1 MVAARIGQSF
11 VLRNKPVNFFEH
23 QEQARRQS
31 RWLVFLFILAVI
43 IIIVVIDFAILVA
56 FGVMNTEEQQFIFNT
71 QALKANLP
79 TLLGGA
85 VLTAGVIA
93 VASLF
98 KTAALRSGGGKV
110 ARDLGGVLVEA
121 DARDPLRRRLYN
133 VVEEI
138 ALASGIAVPEIYVL
152 EQESGINAFAAGFTP
167 ADAAVAV
174 TRGALEKLSRN
185 ELQGVIAHEF
195 SHIFNGDMRLNIR
208 LMGALFGIL
217 MLSLIG
223 RRVLHGSFYMGRSKN
238 NNGGAIVLIAVAV
251 MLVGYIGL
259 FFGRWIKSAV
269 SRQREYLADAS
280 AVQFTRDPD
289 GIAGALKKISVYSDA
304 SYLNVETEE
313 VSHMLFGDGEKMSMF
328 STHPP
333 LNERIKRVDKSFKP
347 EDLAEL
353 AKKIQREHQAESER
367 HSKKQE
373 ATERRGGGMFDG
385 GNLVDQIGHPDF
397 SRILMAATLAASI
410 PDEISQAAHSS
421 QWATEVLFYCLLD
434 RDDEIREQQLLM
446 VAQNMGGDSETRVR
460 GLVNAAP
467 ELARE
472 QRLPLLEISIPELK
486 RRPPDHVSKVLATV
500 KALSEADGQTD
511 VFEYLMAKIIAQHLW
526 ESVNPQRV
534 KLSGKK
540 SLAQMSDKA
549 HSVITVLALHGNEG
563 SAAAE
568 SAYRAGSTV
577 LGSGTNASMPDTGD
591 WSETLDMALSALD
604 QLKPSDK
611 ETFVKALLATVM
623 ADDKIAVTELE
634 LLRVVCAVIHVPL
647 PMITGGQS

>member
-1 MVAARIGQSF
+1 M
-11 VLRNKPVNFFEH
+11 NFFEY
-23 QEQARRQS
+23 QEQARRQT
-31 RWLVFLFILAVI
+31 RWLVFLFILAVL
-43 IIIVVIDFAILVA
+43 IIIVVINVAILVA
-56 FGVMNTEEQQFIFNT
+56 LGLMNTEEQQFVFSMQT
-71 QALKANLP
+71 LKANIP

-85 VLTAGVIA
+85 AVTAAVIA
-93 VASLF
+93 IASLF

-121 DARDPLRRRLYN
+121 DANDPLRRRLYN

-138 ALASGIAVPEIYVL
+138 ALASGIPVPEIYVL

-174 TRGALEKLSRN
+174 TRGALEKLNRA

-217 MLSLIG
+217 VLSLIG

-238 NNGGAIVLIAVAV
+238 SNGGAIVLVAVAV

-280 AVQFTRDPD
+280 AVQFTRDPE
-289 GIAGALKKISVYSDA
+289 GIAGALKKIAVYSDA

-313 VSHMLFGDGEKMSMF
+313 VSHMLFGDGEQVRMF

-333 LNERIKRVDKSFKP
+333 LNDRIGRIDKSFTP
-347 EDLAEL
+347 DDLVQL
-353 AKKIQREHQAESER
+353 AKKIQRQGEAQAEQAAREQ
-367 HSKKQE
+367 KKE
-373 ATERRGGGMFDG
+373 KSHGGGMFNAD
-385 GNLVDQIGHPDF
+385 NLVDQIGHPDF

-410 PDEISQAAHSS
+410 PEEISQAAHSN
-421 QWATEVLFYCLLD
+421 QWATEVLFYCLMD
-434 RDDEIREQQLLM
+434 RNDEIREQQLLF
-446 VAQNMGGDSETRVR
+446 VAQKMGSDSETRVR
-460 GLVNAAP
+460 GLLNAAP

-486 RRPPDHVSKVLATV
+486 RRPPDHVSKVLTTV
-500 KALSEADGQTD
+500 EALSQADGQTD

-534 KLSGKK
+534 RLSGKK
-540 SLAQMSDKA
+540 SLQQIIEKA
-549 HSVITVLALHGNEG
+549 RAVIAVLAVHGNENAAGAEDAYQAG
-563 SAAAE
+563 SALLGDAVTAA
-568 SAYRAGSTV
+568 
-577 LGSGTNASMPDTGD
+577 MPVMDD
-591 WSETLDMALSALD
+591 WSELLDDALPALD
-604 QLKPSDK
+604 KLKPADK
-611 ETFVKALLATVM
+611 EILVKALIATVM
-623 ADDKIAVTELE
+623 ADDRVAVTEME
-634 LLRVVCAVIHVPL
+634 LLRVVCSVIHVPL
-647 PMITGGQS
+647 PMITGGEA

>member
-1 MVAARIGQSF
+1 M
-11 VLRNKPVNFFEH
+11 NFFEY

-31 RWLVFLFILAVI
+31 RWLIVLFILAVI
-43 IIIVVIDFAILVA
+43 IIIVVIDAAILLA
-56 FGVMNTEEQQFIFNT
+56 FGVMNSEEQQLVFNM
-71 QALKANLP
+71 QMLKANLP

-85 VLTAGVIA
+85 AVTAAVIA

-138 ALASGIAVPEIYVL
+138 ALASGIPVPEIYVL

-174 TRGALEKLSRN
+174 TRGALEKLSRS

-223 RRVLHGSFYMGRSKN
+223 RRVLHGSYYMGRSKN
-238 NNGGAIVLIAVAV
+238 SNGGAIILIAIAV

-313 VSHMLFGDGEKMSMF
+313 VSHMLFGDGEKTSMF

-333 LNERIKRVDKSFKP
+333 LNERIQRIDKSFKP
-347 EDLAEL
+347 EDLVTL
-353 AKKIQREHQAESER
+353 AKSIQRKGRVEAEQAAKEQESG
-367 HSKKQE
+367 KK
-373 ATERRGGGMFDG
+373 RGGGMFDAD
-385 GNLVDQIGHPDF
+385 NLVDQIGNPDF
-397 SRILMAATLAASI
+397 SRILMAAALAASI
-410 PDEISQAAHSS
+410 PEEISQAAHSN
-421 QWATEVLFYCLLD
+421 QWATEVLFYCLMD
-434 RDDEIREQQLLM
+434 RDDEIRERQLLV
-446 VAQNMGGDSETRVR
+446 VAQNMGGDSEARVR
-460 GLVNAAP
+460 GLINAAP

-472 QRLPLLEISIPELK
+472 QRLPLLEIAIPELK

-500 KALSEADGQTD
+500 HALNDADGQTD
-511 VFEYLMAKIIAQHLW
+511 VFEYLMAKIIEQHLW
-526 ESVNPQRV
+526 ESMNPQRV
-534 KLSGKK
+534 RLSGKK
-540 SLAQMSDKA
+540 SMKQVIDKA
-549 HSVITVLALHGNEG
+549 LDVIAVLAMHGNESTAG
-563 SAAAE
+563 AE
-568 SAYRAGSTV
+568 NAYQAGSELLAGKTTAPMQGV
-577 LGSGTNASMPDTGD
+577 KD
-591 WSETLDMALSALD
+591 WSQTLDNALPVLD
-604 QLKPSDK
+604 QLKPADK
-611 ETFVKALLATVM
+611 EKLVKALIATVM
-623 ADDKIAVTELE
+623 ADNKIAVSEME
-634 LLRVVCAVIHVPL
+634 LLRVICLVIHVPL
-647 PMITGGQS
+647 PMITGGET

>member
-1 MVAARIGQSF
+1 M
-11 VLRNKPVNFFEH
+11 NFFEY

-31 RWLVFLFILAVI
+31 RWLVILFILAVLI
-43 IIIVVIDFAILVA
+43 IVVVIDFAILLA
-56 FGVMNTEEQQFIFNT
+56 FGFLNTEQEQFVFGT
-71 QALKANLP
+71 QALKANIP
-79 TLLGGA
+79 VLLGGA
-85 VLTAGVIA
+85 IVTIAVIA
-93 VASLF
+93 IASLF
-98 KTAALRSGGGKV
+98 KTASLRSGGGKV

-121 DARDPLRRRLYN
+121 DANDPLRRRLYN

-138 ALASGIAVPEIYVL
+138 ALASGTPVPEIYVL
-152 EQESGINAFAAGFTP
+152 EQESGINAFAAGFSP

-174 TRGALEKLSRN
+174 TRGALEKLNRG

-217 MLSLIG
+217 VLSLIG
-223 RRVLHGSFYMGRSKN
+223 RRVLHGSYYVGRSKN
-238 NNGGAIVLIAVAV
+238 SNGGAIVLVAVAV

-289 GIAGALKKISVYSDA
+289 GIAGALKKIAIYSDA

-313 VSHMLFGDGEKMSMF
+313 VSHMLFGNGEKMSMF

-333 LNERIKRVDKSFKP
+333 LNKRIARIDRSFKP
-347 EDLAEL
+347 DDLIDL
-353 AKKIQREHQAESER
+353 AKKIQRQGQVEAEEAARQQKKAES
-367 HSKKQE
+367 S
-373 ATERRGGGMFDG
+373 GGGMFDA
-385 GNLVDQIGHPDF
+385 GNLIDQIGHPDF

-410 PDEISQAAHSS
+410 PEEISRAAHSN

-434 RDDEIREQQLLM
+434 QDDDIREQQLLF
-446 VAQNMGGDSETRVR
+446 VAQNMGNDSEARVR
-460 GLVNAAP
+460 GLWSAEP

-486 RRPPDHVSKVLATV
+486 RRPPDHVSKVLTTV
-500 KALSEADGQTD
+500 TALTKADGQTD

-534 KLSGKK
+534 RLSGKK
-540 SLAQMSDKA
+540 PLPQVIDKA
-549 HSVITVLALHGNEG
+549 LGVIAVLARHGNE
-563 SAAAE
+563 SAAGME
-568 SAYRAGSTV
+568 SAYRAGSSL
-577 LGSGTNASMPDTGD
+577 LGADANASIPVIDD
-591 WSETLDMALSALD
+591 WSELLDDALPALD
-604 QLKPSDK
+604 QLKPADK
-611 ETFVKALLATVM
+611 ERLVKALMATVM
-623 ADDKIAVTELE
+623 ADEEVVVSEME
-634 LLRVVCAVIHVPL
+634 LLRVICSVIHVPL
-647 PMITGGQS
+647 PMITGGES

>member
-1 MVAARIGQSF
+1 
-11 VLRNKPVNFFEH
+11 VNFFEY

-31 RWLVFLFILAVI
+31 RWLVFLFVLAVVI
-43 IIIVVIDFAILVA
+43 IIIVIDAAILLA
-56 FGVMNTEEQQFIFNT
+56 FGVLNTEEQQVLFSAGSF
-71 QALKANLP
+71 KDNLP
-79 TLLGGA
+79 VLAGGA
-85 VLTAGVIA
+85 VVTAAVIA
-93 VASLF
+93 IASLF
-98 KTAALRSGGGKV
+98 KTASLRSGGGKV

-174 TRGALEKLSRN
+174 TRGALEKLDRS

-223 RRVLHGSFYMGRSKN
+223 RRVLHGSYYVGRSRN
-238 NNGGAIVLIAVAV
+238 NNGGAIVLVAVAV

-289 GIAGALKKISVYSDA
+289 GIAGALKKIAVYSDA

-313 VSHMLFGDGEKMSMF
+313 VSHMLFGNGEKVSMF

-333 LNERIKRVDKSFKP
+333 LNQRIQRIDKTFQP
-347 EDLAEL
+347 EDLVQL
-353 AKKIQREHQAESER
+353 ARRIQRQSEAQAEQAAKEQKSAA
-367 HSKKQE
+367 SG
-373 ATERRGGGMFDG
+373 AGGIFDWD
-385 GNLVDQIGHPDF
+385 NLVEQIGHPDF

-410 PDEISQAAHSS
+410 PEEINQAAHSN
-421 QWATEVLFYCLLD
+421 QWATEVLFYCLMD
-434 RDDEIREQQLLM
+434 SNEEIREQQLLL
-446 VAQNMGGDSETRVR
+446 VAQNMGSDSEARVR
-460 GLVNAAP
+460 GLLSAAP
-467 ELARE
+467 QLARE
-472 QRLPLLEISIPELK
+472 QRLPLLEIAIPELK
-486 RRPPDHVSKVLATV
+486 RRPPDHVNRVLATV
-500 KALSEADGQTD
+500 KGLGEADGQID

-534 KLSGKK
+534 RLSGKK
-540 SLAQMSDKA
+540 SLSQLIGKA
-549 HSVITVLALHGNEG
+549 RQVLAVLALHGSSDKAG
-563 SAAAE
+563 AE
-568 SAYRAGSTV
+568 SAFQAGSAI
-577 LGSGTNASMPDTGD
+577 LAPGEPSAMPEMEG
-591 WSETLDMALSALD
+591 WKNTLDANLSALD

-611 ETFVKALLATVM
+611 EKLVKALVATVM
-623 ADDKIAVTELE
+623 ADEKIAVTEME
-634 LLRVVCAVIHVPL
+634 LLRVVCLVIHVPL
-647 PMITGGQS
+647 PMIGVSQA

>member
-1 MVAARIGQSF
+1 M
-11 VLRNKPVNFFEH
+11 NFFEH

-43 IIIVVIDFAILVA
+43 TIIVVIDIAMLVA
-56 FGVMNTEEQQFIFNT
+56 FGVMDAEQQQVLFSL
-71 QALKANLP
+71 QSLKANAP

-85 VLTAGVIA
+85 LVTAAVIA
-93 VASLF
+93 IASLF
-98 KTAALRSGGGKV
+98 KTATLRSGGGKV

-138 ALASGIAVPEIYVL
+138 ALASGIPVPEIYVL

-174 TRGALEKLSRN
+174 TRGALEKLSRS

-223 RRVLHGSFYMGRSKN
+223 RRVLHGSYYMGRSKN
-238 NNGGAIVLIAVAV
+238 SNGGAIMLVAIAV

-289 GIAGALKKISVYSDA
+289 GIAGALKKIAVYSDA
-304 SYLNVETEE
+304 SYLNVESEE
-313 VSHMLFGDGEKMSMF
+313 VSHMLFGDGEKTSMF

-333 LNERIKRVDKSFKP
+333 MNERIQRIDKSFKP
-347 EDLAEL
+347 EDLMQLANSLQRQGQVEAEL
-353 AKKIQREHQAESER
+353 AAKE
-367 HSKKQE
+367 QE
-373 ATERRGGGMFDG
+373 NAKSRGGGMFDADT
-385 GNLVDQIGHPDF
+385 LIEQIGHPDF
-397 SRILMAATLAASI
+397 SGIFMAAALAASI
-410 PDEISQAAHSS
+410 PEQISKAAHSS
-421 QWATEVLFYCLLD
+421 QWATEVLFYCLMD
-434 RDDEIREQQLLM
+434 RDSEICEQQLLFI
-446 VAQNMGGDSETRVR
+446 AQNMGADSETRVR
-460 GLVNAAP
+460 GLLSAAP

-472 QRLPLLEISIPELK
+472 QRLPLLEIAIPELK
-486 RRPPDHVSKVLATV
+486 RRPPDHVSKVLITV
-500 KALSEADGQTD
+500 KALNEADGQTD

-526 ESVNPQRV
+526 ESANPQRV
-534 KLSGKK
+534 RLSGKK
-540 SLAQMSDKA
+540 PLKQVVGMARE
-549 HSVITVLALHGNEG
+549 VIAVLASHGHESTAG
-563 SAAAE
+563 VE
-568 SAYRAGSTV
+568 SAYRAGSKL
-577 LGSGTNASMPDTGD
+577 LGANADD
-591 WSETLDMALSALD
+591 ALPVIENWAVALD
-604 QLKPSDK
+604 KALPALDALKPADK
-611 ETFVKALLATVM
+611 EQLVKALIATVM
-623 ADDKIAVTELE
+623 ADNRIAVSEME

-647 PMITGGQS
+647 PMITGGE

>member
-1 MVAARIGQSF
+1 M
-11 VLRNKPVNFFEH
+11 NFFEY
-23 QEQARRQS
+23 QEQARRQT
-31 RWLVFLFILAVI
+31 RWLVFLFILAVL
-43 IIIVVIDFAILVA
+43 IIIVVINVAILVA
-56 FGVMNTEEQQFIFNT
+56 LGLMNTEEQQFVFSMQT
-71 QALKANLP
+71 LKANIP

-85 VLTAGVIA
+85 AVTAAVIA
-93 VASLF
+93 IASLF

-121 DARDPLRRRLYN
+121 DANDPLRRRLYN

-138 ALASGIAVPEIYVL
+138 ALASGIPVPEIYVL

-174 TRGALEKLSRN
+174 TRGALEKLNRA

-217 MLSLIG
+217 VLSLIG

-238 NNGGAIVLIAVAV
+238 SNGGAIVLVAVAV

-280 AVQFTRDPD
+280 AVQFTRDPE
-289 GIAGALKKISVYSDA
+289 GIAGALKKIAVYSDA

-313 VSHMLFGDGEKMSMF
+313 VSHMLFGDGEQVRMF

-333 LNERIKRVDKSFKP
+333 LNDRIGRIDKSFTP
-347 EDLAEL
+347 DDLVQL
-353 AKKIQREHQAESER
+353 AKKIQRQGEAQAEQAAREQ
-367 HSKKQE
+367 KKE
-373 ATERRGGGMFDG
+373 KSHGGGMFNAD
-385 GNLVDQIGHPDF
+385 NLVDQIGHPDF

-410 PDEISQAAHSS
+410 PEEISQAAHSN
-421 QWATEVLFYCLLD
+421 QWATEVLFYCLMD
-434 RDDEIREQQLLM
+434 RNDEIREQQLLF
-446 VAQNMGGDSETRVR
+446 VAQKMGSDSETRVR
-460 GLVNAAP
+460 GLLNAAP

-500 KALSEADGQTD
+500 EALSQADGQTD

-534 KLSGKK
+534 RLSGKK
-540 SLAQMSDKA
+540 SLQQVIEKA
-549 HSVITVLALHGNEG
+549 RAVIAVLAVHGNENAAGAEDAYQAG
-563 SAAAE
+563 SALLGDAVTAA
-568 SAYRAGSTV
+568 
-577 LGSGTNASMPDTGD
+577 MPVMDD
-591 WSETLDMALSALD
+591 WSELLDDALPALD
-604 QLKPSDK
+604 KLKPADK
-611 ETFVKALLATVM
+611 EILVKALIATVM
-623 ADDKIAVTELE
+623 ADDRVAVTEME
-634 LLRVVCAVIHVPL
+634 LLRVVCSVIHVPL
-647 PMITGGQS
+647 PMITGGEA

>member
-1 MVAARIGQSF
+1 M
-11 VLRNKPVNFFEH
+11 NFFEY

-31 RWLVFLFILAVI
+31 RWLIFLFILAVI
-43 IIIVVIDFAILVA
+43 IIVVVIDAAILVA
-56 FGVMNTEEQQFIFNT
+56 FGVMNTEEQQFLFNMQT
-71 QALKANLP
+71 LKANLP

-85 VLTAGVIA
+85 VITTAVIA

-138 ALASGIAVPEIYVL
+138 ALASGIPVPEIYVL

-174 TRGALEKLSRN
+174 TRGALEKLNRA

-217 MLSLIG
+217 MLSLIS
-223 RRVLHGSFYMGRSKN
+223 RRVLHGSYYMGRSKN
-238 NNGGAIVLIAVAV
+238 SNGGAIMLVAVAV

-333 LNERIKRVDKSFKP
+333 LNQRIQRIDKSFKP
-347 EDLAEL
+347 EDLVTLAES
-353 AKKIQREHQAESER
+353 IQRKGQAEAEQAA
-367 HSKKQE
+367 KQQE
-373 ATERRGGGMFDG
+373 ATKERGGGMFDAD
-385 GNLVDQIGHPDF
+385 NLVDQIGHPDF
-397 SRILMAATLAASI
+397 SRILMAAALAASI
-410 PDEISQAAHSS
+410 PEEISQAAHSN
-421 QWATEVLFYCLLD
+421 QWATEVLFYCLMD
-434 RDDEIREQQLLM
+434 QDSEIREQQLLF
-446 VAQNMGGDSETRVR
+446 VAQNMGSDSEARVR
-460 GLVNAAP
+460 GLLQAAP
-467 ELARE
+467 HLERE
-472 QRLPLLEISIPELK
+472 QRLPLLEIAIPELK
-486 RRPPDHVSKVLATV
+486 RRPPDHVSQVLATV
-500 KALSEADGQTD
+500 NALNEADGETD
-511 VFEYLMAKIIAQHLW
+511 VFEYLMAKIITQHLW
-526 ESVNPQRV
+526 ESMNPQRV

-540 SLAQMSDKA
+540 SLKLAINKA
-549 HSVITVLALHGNEG
+549 LDVIAVLAMHGNDSEA
-563 SAAAE
+563 SVE
-568 SAYRAGSTV
+568 NAYRAGSNLLDGDT
-577 LGSGTNASMPDTGD
+577 AAPMPKIED
-591 WSETLDMALSALD
+591 WSEALDSALPALD
-604 QLKPSDK
+604 QLKPADK
-611 ETFVKALLATVM
+611 EKLVKALIATVM
-623 ADDKIAVTELE
+623 ADNKIAVTEME

-647 PMITGGQS
+647 PMITGGKESEK

>member
-1 MVAARIGQSF
+1 VATRFGVAIHTM
-11 VLRNKPVNFFEH
+11 NFFEY

-43 IIIVVIDFAILVA
+43 IIIVVIDLAVLLA
-56 FGVMNTEEQQFIFNT
+56 FGVMDTERQQVLFSMDT
-71 QALKANLP
+71 LKANLP

-85 VLTAGVIA
+85 LVTAAVIA

-98 KTAALRSGGGKV
+98 KTASLRSGGGKV

-152 EQESGINAFAAGFTP
+152 EQESAINAFAAGFTP

-174 TRGALEKLSRN
+174 TRGALEKLDRN

-223 RRVLHGSFYMGRSKN
+223 RRVLHGSYYVGRSKN
-238 NNGGAIVLIAVAV
+238 NNGGAIVMLAIAV
-251 MLVGYIGL
+251 MLVGYIGM

-289 GIAGALKKISVYSDA
+289 GIAGALKKIAIYSDG
-304 SYLNVETEE
+304 SHLNVETEE
-313 VSHMLFGDGEKMSMF
+313 VSHMLFGSGEKMSMF

-333 LNERIKRVDKSFKP
+333 MNERILRIDKNYDP
-347 EDLAEL
+347 AQLHDLA
-353 AKKIQREHQAESER
+353 KRIQRKAEAEAEQDAKRKKASESR
-367 HSKKQE
+367 
-373 ATERRGGGMFDG
+373 TGGMFDAD
-385 GNLVDQIGHPDF
+385 NLVNQIGNPDF
-397 SRILMAATLAASI
+397 SRILMAAALAASI
-410 PDEISQAAHSS
+410 PDEISAAAHSN
-421 QWATEVLFYCLLD
+421 QWATEVLFYCLMD
-434 RDDEIREQQLLM
+434 QNEEIRELQLLAI
-446 VAQNMGGDSETRVR
+446 AQNMGSDSEERVR
-460 GLVNAAP
+460 GLLSASPV
-467 ELARE
+467 LARE

-486 RRPPDHVSKVLATV
+486 RRPPDHVSRVLATV
-500 KALSEADGQTD
+500 TSLSEADGQTD
-511 VFEYLMAKIIAQHLW
+511 VFEYLMAKIINQHLW

-540 SLAQMSDKA
+540 SLPQVIDRAQQ
-549 HSVITVLALHGNEG
+549 VIAVLALHGNDDESSAQSAWMAGNSLLSPDSNG
-563 SAAAE
+563 S
-568 SAYRAGSTV
+568 
-577 LGSGTNASMPDTGD
+577 NAMPIIKEWAD
-591 WSETLDMALSALD
+591 TLDQALPALD
-604 QLKPSDK
+604 RLKPADK
-611 ETFVKALLATVM
+611 GQLVNALIATVM
-623 ADDKIAVTELE
+623 ADDKIAVEELE

-647 PMITGGQS
+647 PMITGGDT

>member
-1 MVAARIGQSF
+1 M
-11 VLRNKPVNFFEH
+11 NFFEY

-43 IIIVVIDFAILVA
+43 IIIVVIDAAILVA
-56 FGVMNTEEQQFIFNT
+56 FGVMNTEEQQFVFSM
-71 QALKANLP
+71 QMLKANLP

-85 VLTAGVIA
+85 LVTAAVIA
-93 VASLF
+93 IASLF
-98 KTAALRSGGGKV
+98 KTATLRSGGGKV

-138 ALASGIAVPEIYVL
+138 ALASGIPVPEIYVL

-174 TRGALEKLSRN
+174 TRGALEKLNRS

-223 RRVLHGSFYMGRSKN
+223 RRVLHGSYFMGRSKN
-238 NNGGAIVLIAVAV
+238 NNGGAIVLVAIAV

-289 GIAGALKKISVYSDA
+289 GIAGALKKISIYSDA

-313 VSHMLFGDGEKMSMF
+313 VSHMLFGDGEKTSMF

-333 LNERIKRVDKSFKP
+333 LNERIQRIDKSFKP
-347 EDLAEL
+347 EDLVTL
-353 AKKIQREHQAESER
+353 AKSIQRKGRAEAEQAAKEQESET
-367 HSKKQE
+367 K
-373 ATERRGGGMFDG
+373 RGAGLFDADK
-385 GNLVDQIGHPDF
+385 LVDQIGHPDF
-397 SRILMAATLAASI
+397 SRILMAAALAASI
-410 PDEISQAAHSS
+410 PEKINQAAHSS
-421 QWATEVLFYCLLD
+421 QWATEVLFYCLMD
-434 RDDEIREQQLLM
+434 QDDEIRERQLLV
-446 VAQNMGGDSETRVR
+446 VAQNMGSDSEARVR
-460 GLVNAAP
+460 GLLNAAP

-486 RRPPDHVSKVLATV
+486 RRPPDYVSKVLTTV
-500 KALSEADGQTD
+500 NALSDADGQTD
-511 VFEYLMAKIIAQHLW
+511 VFEYLMAKIIEQHLW
-526 ESVNPQRV
+526 ESMNPQRV
-534 KLSGKK
+534 RLSGKK
-540 SLAQMSDKA
+540 SLKQVIGKA
-549 HSVITVLALHGNEG
+549 LDVIAVLALHGHESIAG
-563 SAAAE
+563 AE
-568 SAYRAGSTV
+568 SAYRAGSELLVGETAV
-577 LGSGTNASMPDTGD
+577 PMQEVKD
-591 WSETLDMALSALD
+591 WSDTLDSALPALD
-604 QLKPSDK
+604 QLKPADK
-611 ETFVKALLATVM
+611 EKLVKALIATVM
-623 ADDKIAVTELE
+623 ADNKIAVSEME
-634 LLRVVCAVIHVPL
+634 LLRVVCSVIHVPL
-647 PMITGGQS
+647 PMITGGK

>member
-1 MVAARIGQSF
+1 M
-11 VLRNKPVNFFEH
+11 NFFEY

-31 RWLVFLFILAVI
+31 RWLVFLFVLAVVI
-43 IIIVVIDFAILVA
+43 IIIVIDIAILVA
-56 FGVMNTEEQQFIFNT
+56 FGFMNTEEQQALFNAGT
-71 QALKANLP
+71 FKENLP
-79 TLLGGA
+79 MLAGGA
-85 VLTAGVIA
+85 VVTAAVIA
-93 VASLF
+93 IASLF
-98 KTAALRSGGGKV
+98 KTASLRSGGGKV

-174 TRGALEKLSRN
+174 TRGALEKLDRS

-223 RRVLHGSFYMGRSKN
+223 RRVLHGSYYVGRSKN
-238 NNGGAIVLIAVAV
+238 NNGGAIVLIAVVV

-289 GIAGALKKISVYSDA
+289 GIAGALKKIAVYSDA

-313 VSHMLFGDGEKMSMF
+313 VSHMLFGNGEKVSMF

-333 LNERIKRVDKSFKP
+333 LNQRIQRIDKTFQP
-347 EDLAEL
+347 EDLVQL
-353 AKKIQREHQAESER
+353 ARNIQRKSEAQAERAAREEKS
-367 HSKKQE
+367 S
-373 ATERRGGGMFDG
+373 AAGAGGMFNWD
-385 GNLVDQIGHPDF
+385 NLVEQIGHPDF

-410 PDEISQAAHSS
+410 PEEINQAAHSN
-421 QWATEVLFYCLLD
+421 QWATEVLFYCLMD
-434 RDDEIREQQLLM
+434 ADEEIREQQLLF
-446 VAQNMGGDSETRVR
+446 VAQNMGSDSEARVR
-460 GLVNAAP
+460 GLLSAAP
-467 ELARE
+467 QLARE
-472 QRLPLLEISIPELK
+472 QRLPLLEIAIPELK
-486 RRPPDHVSKVLATV
+486 RRPPDHVNKVLATV

-534 KLSGKK
+534 RLSGKK
-540 SLAQMSDKA
+540 SLSQVIEKA
-549 HSVITVLALHGNEG
+549 RQVVAVLALQGNRDK
-563 SAAAE
+563 AAAE
-568 SAYRAGSTV
+568 SAYRAGSTI
-577 LGSGTNASMPDTGD
+577 LNTGDSSPMPDIPD
-591 WSETLDMALSALD
+591 WKETLDANLSALD

-611 ETFVKALLATVM
+611 ETLVKALVATVM
-623 ADDKIAVTELE
+623 ADEKIAVTEME
-634 LLRVVCAVIHVPL
+634 LLRVVCLVIHVPL
-647 PMITGGQS
+647 PMIGVTQS

>member
-1 MVAARIGQSF
+1 M
-11 VLRNKPVNFFEH
+11 NFFEY

-43 IIIVVIDFAILVA
+43 VIVVVINIAILLA
-56 FGVMNTEEQQFIFNT
+56 FGVFDSEQQQFLFT
-71 QALKANLP
+71 LEGLKANAS
-79 TLLGGA
+79 TLVGGA
-85 VLTAGVIA
+85 LATVAVI
-93 VASLF
+93 VFASLF
-98 KTAALRSGGGKV
+98 KTATLRSGGGKV
-110 ARDLGGVLVEA
+110 ARDLGGVPVEA

-138 ALASGIAVPEIYVL
+138 ALASGVPVPEIYVL
-152 EQESGINAFAAGFTP
+152 EQESGINAFAAGFTV

-223 RRVLHGSFYMGRSKN
+223 RRVLHGSYFVGRSKN
-238 NNGGAIVLIAVAV
+238 NNGGAVVMVAIAV

-313 VSHMLFGDGEKMSMF
+313 VSHMLFGNGEKISMF

-333 LNERIKRVDKSFKP
+333 LNERIQRIDKSFKP
-347 EDLAEL
+347 EDLIQLAKRIQREGQNEAEL
-353 AKKIQREHQAESER
+353 AAR
-367 HSKKQE
+367 QE
-373 ATERRGGGMFDG
+373 KEGRRGRGGMFDAD
-385 GNLVDQIGHPDF
+385 NLVDQIGHPDF
-397 SRILMAATLAASI
+397 SRILMAAALAASI
-410 PDEISQAAHSS
+410 PEEISEAAHSS

-434 RDDEIREQQLLM
+434 RNSEIREQQLLF
-446 VAQNMGGDSETRVR
+446 VAQNMGSDSETRVR
-460 GLVNAAP
+460 GLLGASP

-486 RRPPDHVSKVLATV
+486 RRPPEYVSKVLATV
-500 KALSEADGQTD
+500 NLMSEADGQTD
-511 VFEYLMAKIIAQHLW
+511 VFEYLMAKIISQHLW
-526 ESVNPQRV
+526 ESQNPQRV
-534 KLSGKK
+534 RLSGKK
-540 SLAQMSDKA
+540 SLDHAMDKA
-549 HSVITVLALHGNEG
+549 LNVVAVLALHGNDSTAGFEK
-563 SAAAE
+563 SYE
-568 SAYRAGSTV
+568 AGSKV
-577 LGSGTNASMPDTGD
+577 
-591 WSETLDMALSALD
+591 LSAKTTTSVAVVENWNEVLDSALPVLD
-604 QLKPSDK
+604 QLKPADK
-611 ETFVKALLATVM
+611 EKLVKALIATVM
-623 ADDKIAVTELE
+623 ADNKLAVSELE

-647 PMITGGQS
+647 PLIAGGEAL

>member
-1 MVAARIGQSF
+1 M
-11 VLRNKPVNFFEH
+11 NFFEY

-43 IIIVVIDFAILVA
+43 IIIVVIDAAILVA
-56 FGVMNTEEQQFIFNT
+56 FGVMNTEEQQFVFSM
-71 QALKANLP
+71 QMLKANLP

-85 VLTAGVIA
+85 LVTAAVIA
-93 VASLF
+93 IASLF
-98 KTAALRSGGGKV
+98 KTATLRSGGGKV

-138 ALASGIAVPEIYVL
+138 ALASGIPVPEIYVL

-174 TRGALEKLSRN
+174 TRGALEKLNRS

-223 RRVLHGSFYMGRSKN
+223 RRVLHGSYFMGRSKN
-238 NNGGAIVLIAVAV
+238 NNGGAIVLVAIAV

-289 GIAGALKKISVYSDA
+289 GIAGALKKISIYSDA

-313 VSHMLFGDGEKMSMF
+313 VSHMLFGDGEKTSMF

-333 LNERIKRVDKSFKP
+333 LNERIQRIDKSFKP
-347 EDLAEL
+347 EDLVTL
-353 AKKIQREHQAESER
+353 AKSIQRKGRAEAEQAAKEQESG
-367 HSKKQE
+367 KK
-373 ATERRGGGMFDG
+373 RGAGLFDAD
-385 GNLVDQIGHPDF
+385 NLIDQIGHPDF
-397 SRILMAATLAASI
+397 SRILMAAALAASI
-410 PDEISQAAHSS
+410 PEEINQAAHSD
-421 QWATEVLFYCLLD
+421 QWATEVLFYCLMD
-434 RDDEIREQQLLM
+434 QDDEIRERQLLV
-446 VAQNMGGDSETRVR
+446 VAQNMGSDSESRVR
-460 GLVNAAP
+460 GLLNAAP

-486 RRPPDHVSKVLATV
+486 RRPPDHVSKVLTTV
-500 KALSEADGQTD
+500 NALSDADGQTD
-511 VFEYLMAKIIAQHLW
+511 VFEYLMAKIIEQHLW
-526 ESVNPQRV
+526 ESMNPQRV
-534 KLSGKK
+534 RLSGKK
-540 SLAQMSDKA
+540 PLQKVIDKVLDVVA
-549 HSVITVLALHGNEG
+549 VLAMHGNENT
-563 SAAAE
+563 ADIEIAF
-568 SAYRAGSTV
+568 RAGLHS
-577 LGSGTNASMPDTGD
+577 LGVAATTSIPMIED
-591 WSETLDMALSALD
+591 WSMALDSALPALD
-604 QLKPSDK
+604 QLKPADK
-611 ETFVKALLATVM
+611 EKLVKALIATVM
-623 ADDKIAVTELE
+623 ADNKIAVSELE
-634 LLRVVCAVIHVPL
+634 LLRVICSVIHVPL
-647 PMITGGQS
+647 PMITGGE